1 MERVERIDRW
11 QCRRQPLFLVFFY
24 EGRHRGCDNEFVS
37 AATPSGLAPLPV
49 TDRRRPRGPGC
60 DRLARCD
67 HDGCHFRLLGS
78 RYCVFAILSLRG
90 FYSVRG
96 PSPFSVGWRHASVG
110 TFVGLDYYVPFGHC
124 ICQPSLP
131 KRCPSSGVAVAPAR
145 RWQRKITDR
154 NPSQPPPLFTQLPG
168 GALPATNIGL
178 LTPYHLYPRVGPKGG
193 CRALRV
199 VACDA
204 LACCPG
210 SLPKEGLWSLLSE
223 PCLA

>member
-1 MERVERIDRW
+1 VERVERIDRW

-49 TDRRRPRGPGC
+49 TDRRRHRGPGC
-60 DRLARCD
+60 GRLARCD

-90 FYSVRG
+90 FYSVR
-96 PSPFSVGWRHASVG
+96 PVSPFSVGRRG
-110 TFVGLDYYVPFGHC
+110 QKECPF
-124 ICQPSLP
+124 
-131 KRCPSSGVAVAPAR
+131 SGVAVAPAR

-168 GALPATNIGL
+168 GALPATNTRPTG
-178 LTPYHLYPRVGPKGG
+178 PYHFCLGLEGGPAGPKVVGLDYSVPFG
-193 CRALRV
+193 HCVCQSSLPCLRHSSGLRD
-199 VACDA
+199 VAR
-204 LACCPG
+204 PQT
-210 SLPKEGLWSLLSE
+210 SPKEGLWSLLSE